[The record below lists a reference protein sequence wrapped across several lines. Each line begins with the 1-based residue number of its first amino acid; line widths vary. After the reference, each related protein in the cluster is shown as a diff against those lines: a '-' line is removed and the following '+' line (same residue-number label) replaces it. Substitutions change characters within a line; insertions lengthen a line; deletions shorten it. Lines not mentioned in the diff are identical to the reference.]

1 MSFNLE
7 EFVNSPSW
15 ELFELA
21 KKTDLISLVKHYS
34 IHGFKSGMRKDEIKF
49 IVKNFLLK
57 ENILS
62 DVTGIAPESFLC
74 RNSDSDNIYPE
85 HIADQGNLVN
95 NFDHSP
101 PSEVNNLVRNS
112 LDDREFELKRLEL
125 IMKTEELKLKQLER
139 AMPKFRES
147 EVDKYFLQ
155 FERVAQ
161 NFGWPRDVW
170 TVLLQ
175 SVLTGKAGDI
185 FAQLSF
191 EESKDYN
198 YVKQLILKAYECVP
212 EKYRQLFR
220 KRKKNSN
227 ESYPQFVAD
236 KRQIFRRWYQSSKVN
251 SFEKLEDLILL
262 EDFYEGLPT
271 EVRLYLSQRGEIE
284 NIEQA
289 ARLVEDYYLLRN
301 GVKNYKNPTSY
312 FNSQNSNNITCSP
325 SKIKNENDK
334 VPFSNNFY
342 NNSNISE
349 TNSNSN
355 KKNSVKVTC
364 SYCKRVG
371 HKIADCY
378 LLQRKNKNKTN
389 SKPSGVI
396 SKLNQV
402 SSENKVEN
410 ENVSHEMICY
420 NSCRLSK
427 KSTLDKFEPFLSIGS
442 VSLND
447 NINPVS
453 IKILRDT
460 GASQSLILDTVLPF
474 TDNSFTGKHVT
485 IQGVGYEFISVP
497 IHNICLNSKYAKG
510 NFEIGVIHSLP
521 FEDVT
526 LILGNDIAGGVVNAS
541 SILNSK
547 LNNDSENPC
556 EDSELNPAYVV
567 TPMNHVGNKISNNNE
582 DIQLSSTFIAN
593 IFSNTNSLLGKDK
606 LFSSLPIPENN
617 LCTRFSEPF
626 KINKNKIELNFVI
639 NTSDYRKLTQLCYI
653 NMLKKHLETNKVD
666 CFINNVT
673 LLPQNNVSV
682 DSESVLRECETKLSG
697 GIKYAL
703 SMGLDNSFTLKSKFE
718 HLTSAQAQDFINL
731 LEKFKSLFSD
741 VPGRTHLLYLM
752 FELKNDTFIK
762 QHLRLLN
769 SKKLKFL
776 NEEIEHLLTY
786 HFIESSFGDLTSL
799 YILVPKPDCTYRSSI
814 DYREF
819 KKFTNE
825 VLHPIICLDV
835 INISFVM
842 KNAFSTF
849 RHKIYTNS
857 LHRLIKYLDDIFLYH
872 PDWGGYLQYIRAIF
886 GRLVSVKKDYY

>member
-1 MSFNLE
+1 MSFNVE

-21 KKTDLISLVKHYS
+21 RKTDLISLVKHYS
-34 IHGFKSGMRKDEIKF
+34 INEYKSNMRKDEIKF
-49 IVKNFLLK
+49 IVKNFLIK

-62 DVTGIAPESFLC
+62 DETGIAPESFLC
-74 RNSDSDNIYPE
+74 RNSDSDNNYPE

-139 AMPKFRES
+139 SSEINPVYRSQASSNFDCLRHIKLVPKFRES

-185 FAQLSF
+185 YAQLSF
-191 EESKDYN
+191 DESKDYN

-227 ESYPQFVAD
+227 ESYPQFVAE
-236 KRQIFRRWYQSSKVN
+236 KRQIFRRWYQSSKVD
-251 SFEKLEDLILL
+251 SFEKLENLILL

-271 EVRLYLSQRGEIE
+271 EVRLYLSQQGEIE

-301 GVKNYKNPTSY
+301 GVKHIKNPTSY
-312 FNSQNSNNITCSP
+312 FNSQNSNSNTYSI
-325 SKIKNENDK
+325 SKIKNENDE
-334 VPFSNNFY
+334 VHNSNKNSNYNFD
-342 NNSNISE
+342 NSNIKE

-355 KKNSVKVTC
+355 KIFSVKVTC

-378 LLQRKNKNKTN
+378 LLQRKNKNKTT
-389 SKPSGVI
+389 SKPSGAI
-396 SKLNQV
+396 SNLNQA
-402 SSENKVEN
+402 SSTENNVEN
-410 ENVSHEMICY
+410 ENVSHEMTCY

-427 KSTLDKFEPFLSIGS
+427 KSTLDKFEPFLSVGS
-442 VSLND
+442 VSLTN
-447 NINPVS
+447 NIDPIS

-460 GASQSLILDTVLPF
+460 GASQSLILDAVLPF
-474 TDNSFTGKHVT
+474 TDSSFTGKHVT
-485 IQGVGYEFISVP
+485 IQGVGSQLISLP
-497 IHNICLNSKYAKG
+497 IHKIYLNSEYAKG

-626 KINKNKIELNFVI
+626 KINKNKIELNYVI

-653 NMLKKHLETNKVD
+653 NMLKIHFGRNKVD
-666 CFINNVT
+666 CFIDNAT
-673 LLPQNNVSV
+673 LLPQNYVTSPSERQNSYHIVNV
-682 DSESVLRECETKLSG
+682 
-697 GIKYAL
+697 
-703 SMGLDNSFTLKSKFE
+703 
-718 HLTSAQAQDFINL
+718 
-731 LEKFKSLFSD
+731 
-741 VPGRTHLLYLM
+741 YL
-752 FELKNDTFIK
+752 
-762 QHLRLLN
+762 
-769 SKKLKFL
+769 
-776 NEEIEHLLTY
+776 
-786 HFIESSFGDLTSL
+786 
-799 YILVPKPDCTYRSSI
+799 
-814 DYREF
+814 
-819 KKFTNE
+819 
-825 VLHPIICLDV
+825 
-835 INISFVM
+835 
-842 KNAFSTF
+842 
-849 RHKIYTNS
+849 
-857 LHRLIKYLDDIFLYH
+857 
-872 PDWGGYLQYIRAIF
+872 
-886 GRLVSVKKDYY
+886 

>member
-1 MSFNLE
+1 MSFNVE

-34 IHGFKSGMRKDEIKF
+34 IHGFRSGMRKDDIKF
-49 IVKNFLLK
+49 IVKNFLMK
-57 ENILS
+57 ENVLS
-62 DVTGIAPESFLC
+62 DETGIAPESFLC

-101 PSEVNNLVRNS
+101 PSEVNNLLRNS

-139 AMPKFRES
+139 SSEINPVYRSQASSNFDCLRHIKLVPKFRES

-175 SVLTGKAGDI
+175 SVLT
-185 FAQLSF
+185 
-191 EESKDYN
+191 
-198 YVKQLILKAYECVP
+198 AYECVP

-227 ESYPQFVAD
+227 ESYPQFVAE

-262 EDFYEGLPT
+262 EDFYDGLLT
-271 EVRLYLSQRGEIE
+271 EVRLYLSQRGEIG

-325 SKIKNENDK
+325 SKIKNKNDI
-334 VPFSNNFY
+334 VPNNNNNFD
-342 NNSNISE
+342 NNSNIKG
-349 TNSNSN
+349 TNSNYN
-355 KKNSVKVTC
+355 KKFSLKVTC

-378 LLQRKNKNKTN
+378 LLQRKNKNKTT

-402 SSENKVEN
+402 SSENKIEK
-410 ENVSHEMICY
+410 ENVASHEMTCY
-420 NSCRLSK
+420 NSFRLSK

-442 VSLND
+442 VSLNY

-485 IQGVGYEFISVP
+485 IQGVGSQLISLP
-497 IHNICLNSKYAKG
+497 IHNIYLNSKCAQG

-556 EDSELNPAYVV
+556 NNSELYPACVV
-567 TPMNHVGNKISNNNE
+567 TPSINQEENKIPNNNE
-582 DIQLSSTFIAN
+582 DIELSSTFIAD
-593 IFSNTNSLLGKDK
+593 IFNDINSLYK
-606 LFSSLPIPENN
+606 LFIFLPILNN
-617 LCTRFSEPF
+617 SLCTRFLGLYT
-626 KINKNKIELNFVI
+626 INKNSNELNYVI
-639 NTSDYRKLTQLCYI
+639 KTSDYRKLTQLCYI

-682 DSESVLRECETKLSG
+682 VSESVFRECETKLSG
-697 GIKYAL
+697 EIKDAL
-703 SMGLDNSFTLKSKFE
+703 SMELDNSFTLQSKFE
-718 HLTSAQAQDFINL
+718 HLTSAQTQDFINL

-752 FELKNDTFIK
+752 FELKNDIFIK
-762 QHLRLLN
+762 QHLCLLN
-769 SKKLKFL
+769 TMKLKFL
-776 NEEIEHLLTY
+776 DEEFELTND
-786 HFIESSFGDLTSL
+786 FIEFSFNDWTSSH
-799 YILVPKPDCTYRSSI
+799 ILVPKPDSTYRSVI
-814 DYREF
+814 PTG
-819 KKFTNE
+819 KF
-825 VLHPIICLDV
+825 V
-835 INISFVM
+835 
-842 KNAFSTF
+842 
-849 RHKIYTNS
+849 
-857 LHRLIKYLDDIFLYH
+857 
-872 PDWGGYLQYIRAIF
+872 
-886 GRLVSVKKDYY
+886 